1 MATSNVDTSTNLT
14 ADVYGISN
22 YVNEMHKQFNPAV
35 SDDTAMLG
43 IFGYMNQIMSDMY
56 QNSIVMASEFS
67 NESIPTKAK
76 FEKNI
81 IAHALSLGIEDIN
94 ATPAQMDV
102 LLTFNESDISNWA
115 NSKSTWEF
123 VFDKDTPIYIGD
135 FCFHTDYDIQIN
147 KVSISNST
155 KSNKFA
161 YTARYLIDIENPI
174 SDITNPYLAP
184 PISINSNGVSVICVK
199 CTLRQVEKNTIHK
212 KILSDNSIASKTTTF
227 EFEGQ
232 LAAFNI
238 DVTEG
243 DKTTHLVPVYDGL
256 SSDNKKYPYFNYTYV
271 NSNTIRI
278 KFDRYS
284 YAPRIN
290 SDLEI
295 NIWTTEG
302 EEGNF
307 TYIPEIYPVFSFESE
322 KYGYSNIGC
331 EVRPITGDS
340 LYGANKKSISDLRE
354 LIPKEATSRGS
365 ITNLTDLENY
375 FNSIN
380 TDDSV
385 LYLYKK
391 RDNALSRLYY
401 TFIIMKDSLGNIIP
415 TNTINIK
422 IRPDQLIADEDNTKL
437 VLQKGQTIKLS
448 GTVGELFDSSSPE
461 FLSDDG
467 SFKYIIPYNFIV
479 NRKPL
484 YGMYYLTIMDTK
496 KFLDFSYINDKC
508 LYQYI
513 ATSVNIYR
521 GYIENRDTYEMTITM
536 EQNIDDDADEISG
549 DPTIKCIAVFYANN
563 ETTGEEEPV
572 RWANASFISRNRAN
586 NTYSYRFSFKTSD
599 IIDSN
604 NMIEITEGMYNIG
617 TNVEAPVYLS
627 GNTKCIIHILSKQGE
642 EYGLNGIDGIVP
654 DLDGYTLSNSYTVV
668 EGMDFFYDYSDI
680 ISSVVTVER
689 DSDGNEYYL
698 IKDVPC
704 VKYDYFNTEDKVM
717 NFCKELVKRKNYI
730 NYAIDI
736 LEDAFGMDFKFVNTY
751 GPASLF
757 TTDSKYTNYVD
768 RTNLS
773 LVFRTK
779 INPGYDAS
787 ILTEIKN
794 TIKAYIESINSITS
808 LHIPNLITEITNT
821 YRDYLLY
828 FEFVRMNNYDSS
840 VQHMYYKGMP
850 DNVRVP
856 EFLNVNTLSNGEP
869 DIKIEQE

>member
-123 VFDKDTPIYIGD
+123 IFDKDTPIYIGD

-278 KFDRYS
+278 KFDRSS
-284 YAPRIN
+284 YQPRIN
-290 SDLEI
+290 SDVRI
-295 NIWTTEG
+295 NIQTTSG
-302 EEGNF
+302 ESGNF
-307 TYIPEIYPVFSFESE
+307 TYNPDVYPGFAFESE
-322 KYGYSNIGC
+322 KYGYSNIAC
-331 EVRPITGDS
+331 EVMPVNGES
-340 LYGANKKSISDLRE
+340 LYGTDKKSIKDLKK
-354 LIPKEATSRGS
+354 LIPKESLSRGS
-365 ITNLTDLENY
+365 ITTGTDLINY

-380 TDDSV
+380 NEDSV
-385 LYLYKK
+385 VHVFKK
-391 RDNALSRLYY
+391 EDNILRRIYY
-401 TFIIMKDSLGNIIP
+401 AYSLMKDSDGNVVP
-415 TNTINIK
+415 TNTIPIFIN
-422 IRPDQLIADEDNTKL
+422 
-437 VLQKGQTIKLS
+437 
-448 GTVGELFDSSSPE
+448 SSSPKGKIYLESGTPIYFFKNRNIE
-461 FLSDDG
+461 FSFMRNKFVGYLAGPSNSADINKIMTGDNINFDYFQITEFDEETIDSITYKETEDSVTIRKFSSEAAGKYYRYENGVVTPNVGFVAINEGDKYEEDVTYYSKITNVNGEVLSISYKSGKAQSLTVLIDKRIGEYYKEVINAYQMTNVKSYPD
-467 SFKYIIPYNFIV
+467 FIYNCPMSIV
-479 NRKPL
+479 VVDENSSQSHKASTK
-484 YGMYYLTIMDTK
+484 YYL
-496 KFLDFSYINDKC
+496 
-508 LYQYI
+508 
-513 ATSVNIYR
+513 
-521 GYIENRDTYEMTITM
+521 
-536 EQNIDDDADEISG
+536 
-549 DPTIKCIAVFYANN
+549 
-563 ETTGEEEPV
+563 
-572 RWANASFISRNRAN
+572 
-586 NTYSYRFSFKTSD
+586 D
-599 IIDSN
+599 IINENSALWD
-604 NMIEITEGMYNIG
+604 
-617 TNVEAPVYLS
+617 
-627 GNTKCIIHILSKQGE
+627 KIL
-642 EYGLNGIDGIVP
+642 L
-654 DLDGYTLSNSYTVV
+654 
-668 EGMDFFYDYSDI
+668 
-680 ISSVVTVER
+680 
-689 DSDGNEYYL
+689 
-698 IKDVPC
+698 
-704 VKYDYFNTEDKVM
+704 
-717 NFCKELVKRKNYI
+717 
-730 NYAIDI
+730 A
-736 LEDAFGMDFKFVNTY
+736 
-751 GPASLF
+751 
-757 TTDSKYTNYVD
+757 
-768 RTNLS
+768 
-773 LVFRTK
+773 
-779 INPGYDAS
+779 
-787 ILTEIKN
+787 
-794 TIKAYIESINSITS
+794 
-808 LHIPNLITEITNT
+808 
-821 YRDYLLY
+821 
-828 FEFVRMNNYDSS
+828 
-840 VQHMYYKGMP
+840 
-850 DNVRVP
+850 
-856 EFLNVNTLSNGEP
+856 
-869 DIKIEQE
+869 